1 MKTTI
6 MNWYLVDLMHLK
18 DNSSKRLLR
27 QILWG
32 DVMTDETGR
41 FSAGDYVCTNFIDTR
56 EGNYFVTRSGRH
68 YKCVGEEQHV
78 EVDILDLDIL
88 RKGVSPKQLA
98 IIKVNIIN
106 EDSL

>member
-18 DNSSKRLLR
+18 DNSPKKLLR

-32 DVMTDETGR
+32 DVVTDETNR
-41 FSAGDYVCTNFIDTR
+41 FSAGDYVCTNFIDAR
-56 EGNYFVTRSGRH
+56 KGNFFVTKSGSH
-68 YKCVGEEQHV
+68 YKCIGGEQHV

-88 RKGVSPKQLA
+88 RKGVSPAQLA